1 MQADRGSLPHIIML
15 LFALLL
21 QSCASYSLDKAQ
33 YNLRT
38 NFASG
43 DFEASAE
50 LLDKM
55 ETREVYKEKDDVL
68 LNLERGMVH
77 RFTGNFSD
85 SNLYL
90 SRAEQ
95 GIEENFTRSI
105 TRGISSLLI
114 NDSQLVYG
122 GEDYE
127 DVYINVFKALN
138 YIHMD
143 NYEAALVEARR
154 IAFKLEGIEVRNR
167 GLAEMYAR
175 ADTLN
180 GSDWNPGDHVVENS
194 AFGHYLSAILFAK
207 TGRSDNARIEYER
220 TLKALQDQQRAFG
233 LQPPAPADIEK
244 VRYPGEYNLLITGFS
259 GRSPEKIQHDV
270 RTFVGRHSTYVK
282 FSIPELKLHSSSV
295 ARIEVVVADTLQ
307 IPTFIIEEMDKVAAD
322 VYNVKKPMIYTR
334 ALTRSILKATGT
346 RAVTKKASNESEA
359 LGVLAWIA
367 GVIGQEITEKA
378 DLRGWQSLPG
388 KAHVNVVKL
397 PPGVHELEFRY
408 YSRYG
413 RLINTEHQT
422 IEIYPGNDLALI
434 ESLYWH

>member
-1 MQADRGSLPHIIML
+1 MQSQPGSTSHTILL
-15 LFALLL
+15 LFALFL

-33 YNLRT
+33 YNLRE

-43 DFEASAE
+43 DFEASAM
-50 LLDKM
+50 LLDEM
-55 ETREVYKEKDDVL
+55 ETREVYKSKDDVL

-77 RFTGNFSD
+77 RFTGNFPE

-90 SRAEQ
+90 SKAEQ

-143 NYEAALVEARR
+143 DYEAALVEARR
-154 IAFKLEGIEVRNR
+154 IAFKLEGIEIRNR
-167 GLAEMYAR
+167 GLADMYTR

-180 GSDWNPGDHVVENS
+180 GSNWKTGDRVIENS
-194 AFGHYLSAILFAK
+194 ALGHYLSAVLFAK
-207 TGRSDNARIEYER
+207 TGRPDNARIEYER
-220 TLKALQDQQRAFG
+220 TLKALQDQERAFG
-233 LQPPAPADIEK
+233 FEQPAQADIETI
-244 VRYPGEYNLLITGFS
+244 RYPGEYNLLITGFS
-259 GRSPEKIQHDV
+259 GRSPIKIQHDV
-270 RTFVGRHSTYVK
+270 RTFVGRHNTYVK
-282 FSIPELKLHSSSV
+282 FSIPELKLHRSSV
-295 ARIEVVVADTLQ
+295 SRVEVIVADTLH
-307 IPTFIIEEMDKVAAD
+307 IPTFVIEEMDKVAAD
-322 VYNVKKPMIYTR
+322 VYKVKEPLIYTR

-346 RAVTKKASNESEA
+346 RAVTKRASEESET
-359 LGVLAWIA
+359 LGFFTWLA

-388 KAHVNVVKL
+388 KAHVNVARL
-397 PPGVHELEFRY
+397 PAGIHDLEIRY
-408 YSRYG
+408 YSQQG
-413 RLINTEHQT
+413 RLLYSEKQT
-422 IEIYPGNDLALI
+422 IEIFPGNDLALI